1 MPPSAA
7 ATIEALIMPLP
18 LLSVMV
24 VSVVSATATVT
35 AVRVVVV
42 VGEWRQALGLLM
54 GLGGRDAPKGNAS
67 RSMAAAGEGNEVVSV
82 AAGGR

>member
-7 ATIEALIMPLP
+7 ATIEASIMPL

-24 VSVVSATATVT
+24 VSVVLATTTVT
-35 AVRVVVV
+35 AVRAAVV
-42 VGEWRQALGLLM
+42 VGEWQRAVGLLM

-67 RSMAAAGEGNEVVSV
+67 WSMAAAGEGNEVVSV
-82 AAGGR
+82 VAGGR